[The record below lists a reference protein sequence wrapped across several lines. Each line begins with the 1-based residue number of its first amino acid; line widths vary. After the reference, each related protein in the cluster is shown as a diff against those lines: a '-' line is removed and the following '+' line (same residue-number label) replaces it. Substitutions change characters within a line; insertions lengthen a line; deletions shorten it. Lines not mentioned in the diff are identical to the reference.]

1 MGAGRALG
9 GGACGAIVAVEW
21 YALRSKPHK
30 EGLLFGQLNA
40 YQIEAFYPV
49 LRVKPVN
56 PRSHKERAY
65 FPGYM
70 FVHVDLEQTGFSVLH
85 WMPGAN
91 GLVAF
96 GGEPNVIPDIL
107 IEAIRQR
114 VEEINRAGSEQLAR
128 LKPGD
133 PVQIESGPFTGY
145 EAIFDASLA
154 GTARVRVL
162 LKLMQGRAMRVEM
175 SAEVV
180 RKK

>member
-1 MGAGRALG
+1 MAL
-9 GGACGAIVAVEW
+9 AW

-30 EGLLFGQLNA
+30 EELLFGQLNA
-40 YQIEAFYPV
+40 YQIETFYPV

-56 PRSHKERAY
+56 PRSRKERPY

-70 FVHVDLEQTGFSVLH
+70 FVQVDLEQTGFSALH

-96 GGEPNVIPDIL
+96 GGEPNAIPEAL

-114 VEEINRAGSEQLAR
+114 VEEINRAGGEQLAG
-128 LKPGD
+128 LKQGD
-133 PVQIESGPFTGY
+133 AVQIESGPFAGY

-154 GTARVRVL
+154 GSERVRVL
-162 LKLMQGRAMRVEM
+162 LQLMQGRAMRVEM
-175 SAEVV
+175 PAQAVH
-180 RKK
+180 KKKRD